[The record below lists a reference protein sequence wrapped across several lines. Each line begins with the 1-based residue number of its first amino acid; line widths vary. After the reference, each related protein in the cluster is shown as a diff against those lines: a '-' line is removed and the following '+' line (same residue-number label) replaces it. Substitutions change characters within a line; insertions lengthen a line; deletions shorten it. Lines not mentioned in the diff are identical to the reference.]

1 MRAGVWYCAGAYFLW
16 ALFPLYFR
24 LLVRSG
30 ALEIIA
36 ARIFF
41 SFVVCVLALLLLR
54 QWRSFRE
61 LLRDRRVVL
70 VMSLAGVL
78 IAVNWTAYVY
88 GVNTGRTLD
97 AALGYF
103 INPLVAAVL
112 GVVVLGERLNRIQWV
127 AFGIGAVASVVLIIG
142 YGQVPWIAF
151 ILAISFGSYGL
162 VKKRVGGRVPVLH
175 GLTMETAALT
185 PIALAYVG
193 YLVWTSQ
200 LTAHPT
206 ETYGWLVYLAGP
218 VTVVPL
224 LLFAAGAARVQLV
237 TLGML
242 QYIAPIGQ
250 FLVGW
255 LVFNEPMPA
264 ARWAGFV
271 LVWLSVALFF
281 FSAWRT
287 WRLTHRPVMDR
298 DSRGLP
304 PPRT

>member
-24 LLVRSG
+24 LLERSG

-36 ARIFF
+36 ARIVF
-41 SFVVCVLALLLLR
+41 SFVVCILALVLLR
-54 QWRSFRE
+54 QWTSFRE

-112 GVVVLGERLNRIQWV
+112 GVAVLGERLNRIQWL
-127 AFGIGAVASVVLIIG
+127 AFGIGALASVVLIVG
-142 YGQVPWIAF
+142 YGEVPWIAF
-151 ILAISFGSYGL
+151 ILAVSFGTYGL
-162 VKKRVGGRVPVLH
+162 VKKRVGGRVPALD
-175 GLTMETAALT
+175 GLTVETAALT
-185 PIALAYVG
+185 PIALVYVG
-193 YLVWTSQ
+193 YLWWSSQ
-200 LTAHPT
+200 LTAAPIQS
-206 ETYGWLVYLAGP
+206 YGWLVYLAGP
-218 VTVVPL
+218 ITVVPL

-255 LVFNEPMPA
+255 LIFNEPMPA
-264 ARWAGFV
+264 ARWAGFI
-271 LVWLSVALFF
+271 LVWVSVGLFV

-287 WRLTHRPVMDR
+287 WRLTHRSVLER
-298 DSRGLP
+298 HSA
-304 PPRT
+304 